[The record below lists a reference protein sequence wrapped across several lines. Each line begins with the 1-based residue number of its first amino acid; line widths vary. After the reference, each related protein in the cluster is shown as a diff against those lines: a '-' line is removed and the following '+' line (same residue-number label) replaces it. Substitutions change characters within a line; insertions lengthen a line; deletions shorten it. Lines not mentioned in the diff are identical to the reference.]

1 MISSQRYEIAEL
13 FENCFSDV
21 AKKTL
26 LIQFFME
33 TRYLTKFKN
42 FAGSYK
48 FMTDLKMATQTY
60 ILMDFRWYKIK
71 KPEVQKILPL
81 EF

>member
-1 MISSQRYEIAEL
+1 
-13 FENCFSDV
+13 
-21 AKKTL
+21 
-26 LIQFFME
+26 ME

>member
-1 MISSQRYEIAEL
+1 
-13 FENCFSDV
+13 
-21 AKKTL
+21 
-26 LIQFFME
+26 
-33 TRYLTKFKN
+33 
-42 FAGSYK
+42 
-48 FMTDLKMATQTY
+48 MTDLKMATQTY